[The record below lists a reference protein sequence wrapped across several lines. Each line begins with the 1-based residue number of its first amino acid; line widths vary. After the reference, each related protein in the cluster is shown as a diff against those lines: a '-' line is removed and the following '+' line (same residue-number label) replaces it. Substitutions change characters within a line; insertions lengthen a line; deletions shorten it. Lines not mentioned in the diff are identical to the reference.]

1 MHIKSFAIIVL
12 ISVLAG
18 SAAFAYKYITEDK
31 YLTELYASRQNLTAT
46 SHVNSGEIYE
56 NQIENKDEE
65 KAFEETSSSPPASIE
80 TTENQDLPQ
89 FEILKLVDRPNRN
102 KFFNP
107 PIPFNKKTIGSKP
120 SSGKEIALTFDDGPF
135 PFYTERYVNLL
146 KSMDV
151 KATFFVIGKHAE
163 RHPEL
168 LRYIIENGN
177 EIGLHSYSHLNM
189 KKLKPEKMVE
199 ELYKTQQIVV
209 EATGVKPT
217 LFRPPFGAYN
227 FTLIEISNALGL
239 KVVLWNVDPDDW
251 KNPSVENVVTRV
263 LSHTKDGAIILLH
276 EGKPNTLAALPQII
290 ENLKEK
296 GYKFVTVSEL
306 LEKRD

>member
-12 ISVLAG
+12 ISILAG
-18 SAAFAYKYITEDK
+18 SAAFAYKYITEDR
-31 YLTELYASRQNLTAT
+31 YLTELYSSKQNPI
-46 SHVNSGEIYE
+46 SHDTNSEKGYE
-56 NQIENKDEE
+56 NQIENKGEE
-65 KAFEETSSSPPASIE
+65 KTFEENFPQQLPYIE
-80 TTENQDLPQ
+80 TIENQNLPQ
-89 FEILKLVDRPNRN
+89 PEIIKLVDRPERD
-102 KFFNP
+102 KLFAP
-107 PIPFNKKTIGSKP
+107 PIPFNKKTLGSKP

-135 PFYTERYVNLL
+135 PFYTERYVDLL

-163 RHPEL
+163 KHPEL
-168 LRYIIENGN
+168 LKYILENGN

-189 KKLKPEKMVE
+189 KKLKPEKIVE
-199 ELYKTQQIVV
+199 ELYKNQQIVV
-209 EATGVKPT
+209 EATGIKPT

-251 KNPSVENVVTRV
+251 RNPSVENVVNRV

-290 ENLKEK
+290 KDLKEK